1 MKRVIKFEKKDC
13 APCTMVSEFL
23 DRKGV
28 QYEKINPFDHPEM
41 AARFHVRSVPT
52 VIVLEQEEE
61 VGRTIGFKP
70 EELTRLVLADAV

>member
-13 APCTMVSEFL
+13 APCTMVSDFL

-28 QYEKINPFDHPEM
+28 DYEKINAFDQPEL
-41 AARFHVRSVPT
+41 AAKFRVRSLPT

-61 VGRTIGFKP
+61 VGRAIGFKP
-70 EELTRLVLADAV
+70 EELTRLLAIAV